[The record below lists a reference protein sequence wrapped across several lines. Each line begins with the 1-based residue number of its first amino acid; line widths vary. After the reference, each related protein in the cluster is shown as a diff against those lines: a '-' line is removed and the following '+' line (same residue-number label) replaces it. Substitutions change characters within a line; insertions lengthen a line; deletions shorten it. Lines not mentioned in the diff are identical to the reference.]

1 MLSPPLALPLQATP
15 SASGMASAVS
25 MPPAG
30 GARDAA
36 AIRAAAEA
44 LEASFLSV
52 MLQAAGLGQGRESFG
67 GGIGEAQFASFLAEA
82 HAAALARRGGI
93 GLSESLV
100 RALSARDG
108 GEGVTQ
114 AADTGGGIG
123 VGGRDG
129 DV

>member
-1 MLSPPLALPLQATP
+1 MLSPPLALPPQALP
-15 SASGMASAVS
+15 ASGPAASGS
-25 MPPAG
+25 SPPPG
-30 GARDAA
+30 RGDAA

-52 MLQAAGLGQGRESFG
+52 MLQAAGLGQGRDAFG

-82 HAAALARRGGI
+82 HAEALARRGGI

-108 GEGVTQ
+108 ETGLAGVSAQDDRT
-114 AADTGGGIG
+114 D
-123 VGGRDG
+123 GRNGRVG